1 LSSFING
8 GYDLFEKFK
17 KKSAVS
23 RLLEE
28 KLYEKVLQELTRGH
42 RRDGLW
48 AKAISNSNGTD
59 GKTKAL
65 YIKYRVQSIKDQIE
79 ISGTLAE
86 EVEND
91 FNKPVS
97 NTYLKK
103 NTVKKPS
110 TQSNKDILKVNE
122 NELYQQVWQEF
133 EENKVDIGLWTKC
146 FSTCE
151 GDENKTKALYV
162 SKRVLILKDNL
173 QKQIIYQERKAK
185 EEAEKKIERHLA
197 SQKLAKK
204 LLAFEGRTDDIFA
217 FKKTIETMP
226 TFFPKIL
233 DKFGYKLVQD
243 QDRQEKWSIH
253 LPSGTGVQYVYNLLD
268 LRIEIRRILEK
279 ETALDDF
286 IDDGLFNLSDK
297 KVAMYADIL
306 LSDSHHLDKDFN
318 RWVIHLPGYNG
329 KIYANSDKE
338 LAIQVEKIALAKK
351 KI

>member
-1 LSSFING
+1 LSAFING

-103 NTVKKPS
+103 NTVKKLS

-122 NELYQQVWQEF
+122 EKNIVATNENELYEQVWQEF

-162 SKRVLILKDNL
+162 NKRVLILKDNL
-173 QKQIIYQERKAK
+173 QKQIIDQERKAK
-185 EEAEKKIERHLA
+185 EEAEKEIQRDLA
-197 SQKLAKK
+197 SQKMAKK
-204 LLAFEGRTDDIFA
+204 FLVLEGRTDDIEI
-217 FKKTIETMP
+217 FKEALDTMP

-233 DKFGYKLVQD
+233 DKFGYKLVQNK
-243 QDRQEKWSIH
+243 DRQEMWSIH
-253 LPSGTGVQYVYNLLD
+253 LPSGTGVQHVYNLFD
-268 LRIEIRRILEK
+268 LRTEIRRIVVKKEK
-279 ETALDDF
+279 KTWKCDCGAVTKEALSNCSECNKF
-286 IDDGLFNLSDK
+286 RPK
-297 KVAMYADIL
+297 EK
-306 LSDSHHLDKDFN
+306 
-318 RWVIHLPGYNG
+318 PGW
-329 KIYANSDKE
+329 
-338 LAIQVEKIALAKK
+338 
-351 KI
+351 